1 MTVRRQSGVSRTP
14 ENERRDSISLQQSQ
28 DAQSSEEKTMSLLLT
43 RIAVVALAGVLAM
56 TTTSAQNPPPTA
68 PPPPPLPYG
77 PPIPVETA
85 KRAAAAALA
94 EAKKNNWFMAVAVV
108 DPSGT
113 LVYFEKMDNTQT
125 GSINVSI
132 DKAKTAALY
141 KRPSKVFQD
150 AVASGGAGLR
160 VLGLEGV
167 TPVEGGIPIIVN
179 SQIIGA
185 IGVSGDSS
193 EHDGVCALAGSAVVK

>member
-1 MTVRRQSGVSRTP
+1 
-14 ENERRDSISLQQSQ
+14 
-28 DAQSSEEKTMSLLLT
+28 MSLLLA

-56 TTTSAQNPPPTA
+56 TTTSAQNPAPTA

-85 KRAAAAALA
+85 KKAAAAALA
-94 EAKKNNWFMAVAVV
+94 EAKKNNWFMAIAVV

-125 GSINVSI
+125 GSVNVSI
-132 DKAKTAALY
+132 DKAKTAALF

-160 VLGLEGV
+160 VLGLAGA

-179 SQIIGA
+179 NQIIGA

-193 EHDGVCALAGSAVVK
+193 EHDGVCALAGAAVVK

>member
-1 MTVRRQSGVSRTP
+1 
-14 ENERRDSISLQQSQ
+14 
-28 DAQSSEEKTMSLLLT
+28 MSLLLA

-56 TTTSAQNPPPTA
+56 TTTSAQNPAPTA

-125 GSINVSI
+125 GSVNVSI

-179 SQIIGA
+179 NQIIGA

-193 EHDGVCALAGSAVVK
+193 EHDGVCALAGSSVMK